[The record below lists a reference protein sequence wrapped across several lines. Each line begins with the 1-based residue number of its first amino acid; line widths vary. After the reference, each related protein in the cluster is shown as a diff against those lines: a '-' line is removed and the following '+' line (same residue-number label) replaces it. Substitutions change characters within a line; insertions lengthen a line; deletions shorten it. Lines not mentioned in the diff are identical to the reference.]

1 MQCNALDALDSVTCG
16 GALCFAAEE
25 ASDSDSDFDVDS
37 ESDAN
42 NSEDEEENKA
52 KAVDEALTNNCHGSG
67 DVEEKSSGANSTSNT
82 SSLACDSES
91 KHDHIYFA
99 DMAVDAAEEATADEE
114 KSNHNAE
121 GVTGNEAEIDGKK
134 VVYDTDGDDNDD
146 GTVDTALDV
155 TQDVSPSEEEDD
167 DESAEVEPVD
177 VKIDL
182 DNDSVDAIINDLDD
196 EFAPRKDE
204 DKVAVVTDND
214 ESEEEKD
221 DEKSID
227 TNMTEDYSEEND
239 HHAFT
244 QIVQE
249 EMSLTPQQQQ
259 WNDKY
264 ASLLKYYNK
273 HGTSTIALKVNTKPK
288 HLLLRRWAD
297 KQRLNFLNDELTPG
311 QIQKLVAVEFD
322 FGQDI
327 DLLVAEKIEQER
339 IEAEQKRAEAL
350 RLEEEAKAAAIR
362 KEESHIKKLRK
373 RMNHKKKVEQM
384 RSEAISVV
392 VGN

>member
-1 MQCNALDALDSVTCG
+1 MQCNALDSVTCG

-25 ASDSDSDFDVDS
+25 ASDSDCDFDVDS
-37 ESDAN
+37 KSDAK
-42 NSEDEEENKA
+42 NSDSEEETKVKA
-52 KAVDEALTNNCHGSG
+52 GDDELANNCHGSG
-67 DVEEKSSGANSTSNT
+67 DVKGKSSGANSTSNT
-82 SSLACDSES
+82 SSLACDSER
-91 KHDHIYFA
+91 KHDQHINDA
-99 DMAVDAAEEATADEE
+99 DKAVDAAEEAAVDDEE
-114 KSNHNAE
+114 SNQNAE
-121 GVTGNEAEIDGKK
+121 GVADNEAEIVGKK
-134 VVYDTDGDDNDD
+134 VVDDNDDDGEGDD

-155 TQDVSPSEEEDD
+155 TQDVSPAEEDD
-167 DESAEVEPVD
+167 DESAEVEPAD

-182 DNDSVDAIINDLDD
+182 DDDSVDAIINALDD

-204 DKVAVVTDND
+204 VAVVTDND
-214 ESEEEKD
+214 ETEEEKD

-239 HHAFT
+239 RHAFT
-244 QIVQE
+244 HVVQE
-249 EMSLTPQQQQ
+249 GTNLTPQQQQ
-259 WNDKY
+259 WNDKH

-273 HGTSTIALKVNTKPK
+273 HGTSAIALKVNTKPK

-297 KQRLNFLNDELTPG
+297 KQRLAFLNDELSPD
-311 QIQKLVAVEFD
+311 QIQKFVAVEFD
-322 FGQDI
+322 FGQNI
-327 DLLVAEKIEQER
+327 DQLVAEKIEQER
-339 IEAEQKRAEAL
+339 IEAEQKRAESL

-362 KEESHIKKLRK
+362 KEENHLKKLRK